1 MIHYLQATFAF
12 MKKYITLVLVLLYA
26 SMTHAENVRGTIN
39 LESVK
44 IPVVLNLYS
53 QITDKELVI
62 ESAVTN
68 QSKFI
73 SVRMQAAS
81 KMECAK
87 LLEKA
92 LLEQADIVITPL
104 DDKRASV
111 KLAKK

>member
-1 MIHYLQATFAF
+1 
-12 MKKYITLVLVLLYA
+12 MKKYITLVLALLYA
-26 SMTHAENVRGTIN
+26 GMTHAEDSRGTIN
-39 LESVK
+39 LETVK
-44 IPVVLNLYS
+44 IPVVLDLYS
-53 QITDKELVI
+53 QITHKELVI

-73 SVRMQAAS
+73 SVQIEAAS
-81 KMECAK
+81 KQECAK

-104 DDKRASV
+104 DEKRASV